1 MFAFV
6 SALGKLGLILNGW
19 SNLIWPSPEVE
30 ALAKERAEACAECDH
45 MVLIQGIGAGCE
57 KCFCP
62 IASKVRAT
70 GERCPIGKWE
80 AQKII
85 ATKP

>member
-1 MFAFV
+1 MSV
-6 SALGKLGLILNGW
+6 SAIKKLGLIINGW
-19 SNLIWPSPEVE
+19 SNFIWPSPEVE
-30 ALAKERAEACAECDH
+30 ALAKERAKACAGCDH
-45 MVLIQGIGAGCE
+45 IVWIAGIGAGCE

-62 IASKVRAT
+62 LVSKLRAT
-70 GERCPIGKWE
+70 GERCPEGKWE